1 MRLVLISKTLSVIPA
16 GNNKHNTEEKKQ
28 KADKTDFRQND
39 PQYGQS
45 FAKGSESAQREAA

>member
-39 PQYGQS
+39 PQHGQS